1 MMYQLG
7 KIKKRPYSQAWKY
20 KRDVKRFEYLQ
31 RQYLYLSYYDI
42 NKAEEIP
49 KVQSEIRSKIDVLN
63 KAKGVITAEMEKYSE
78 VFNAVNV
85 IENEKNAYMFYKTGD
100 ETFRESAKVV
110 EAAKQVLKESNISF
124 KEAKKLKEHYE
135 KLMNENKSQ
144 IKKLRLEISTGY
156 RILKEIKEK
165 ELQRENVES
174 KGQDKQRDIDKKQV
188 KSRR

>member
-1 MMYQLG
+1 MVAVSL
-7 KIKKRPYSQAWKY
+7 KKNGQPT
-20 KRDVKRFEYLQ
+20 
-31 RQYLYLSYYDI
+31 
-42 NKAEEIP
+42 
-49 KVQSEIRSKIDVLN
+49 
-63 KAKGVITAEMEKYSE
+63 GV
-78 VFNAVNV
+78 
-85 IENEKNAYMFYKTGD
+85 

-165 ELQRENVES
+165 KLQREYVEN
-174 KGQDKQRDIDKKQV
+174 KERDIDKK
-188 KSRR
+188 R